1 MAKTYNKKRDFIQL
15 ISSMSDKELNDYIKY
30 HGSKPKPVIMCD
42 IIDKSKKKGYNKNE

>member
-15 ISSMSDKELNDYIKY
+15 ISSMSDKELNDYIKC

-42 IIDKSKKKGYNKNE
+42 IIDKPKKKGNNKNE